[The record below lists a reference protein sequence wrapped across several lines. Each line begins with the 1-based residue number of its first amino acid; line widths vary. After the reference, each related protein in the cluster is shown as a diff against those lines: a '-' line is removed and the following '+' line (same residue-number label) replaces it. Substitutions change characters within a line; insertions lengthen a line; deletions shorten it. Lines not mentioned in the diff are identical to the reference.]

1 MSSICEKLTISEP
14 ICVAESYA
22 VSSLNNDSM
31 IYGNK
36 ALMVYFGIFL
46 VVFVLALLIGYTNS
60 SAAYYGL
67 IKPSWALSLTT
78 WTFLLAL
85 VFFFTAF
92 AASKMQLGS
101 RRKSHWYS
109 IFFVVS
115 ILLMLFFVFFIF
127 QMNNFRIA
135 FWILVASAVLL
146 VVTMF
151 SGWNSYRM
159 ASTWLIPLLLL
170 EVALLVETWQII
182 SLNNL

>member
-85 VFFFTAF
+85 VFFLTAF
-92 AASKMQLGS
+92 AA
-101 RRKSHWYS
+101 
-109 IFFVVS
+109 I
-115 ILLMLFFVFFIF
+115 
-127 QMNNFRIA
+127 RI
-135 FWILVASAVLL
+135 
-146 VVTMF
+146 
-151 SGWNSYRM
+151 
-159 ASTWLIPLLLL
+159 
-170 EVALLVETWQII
+170 
-182 SLNNL
+182 